1 MNKDGIIKKIISRM
15 LRDPNCLPMGLALL
29 NYDIHFLNLDEDITV
44 FRGTDTIYINKK
56 SKFLKARNNEE
67 AVTFLL
73 LHEICHIMFF
83 HDARRKQRD
92 HTLWDMAT
100 DYMVNGLL
108 LYLSRLFDE
117 NLIKYDPHK
126 MFSGED
132 HFLFDSKYSSML
144 EEEIYDELAKT
155 SDIISRVTQDMFS
168 EDKNNALSKQHLN
181 GMPRVVRSEVMLR
194 KETIR
199 RTDIEAIPTMG
210 SQSSNDKE
218 FFDEENDDEQEGIK
232 EDVEGN
238 SPVSPKDKDLFFES
252 TKQQKNEMFLFK
264 RMFEEALRD
273 HTSMESRKFLDLL
286 SGVKVD
292 WKRILRDSL
301 NRALDRSAELT
312 WSKPRLSWL
321 VNADRLPYLPNYTE
335 EPRPGTVIMS
345 IDESASMSDRTVANA
360 IDIVC
365 QAKNKYKKIYVIKHD
380 VNVTWTKEYENIG
393 PYEKKTLLERRH
405 SGGTSHR
412 NVFKEIMRY
421 VRSHEGDLVS
431 AYIGIT
437 DMESDIPE
445 SQDLLPGFIPKIYLT
460 NAGSLPEG
468 IIGKVINFN

>member
-1 MNKDGIIKKIISRM
+1 MDEDGIIKRIISRM
-15 LRDPNCLPMGLALL
+15 LRDPDCLPMGLALM

-44 FRGTDTIYINKK
+44 FRGTDTIYLNKK

-83 HDARRKQRD
+83 HDVRRKQRD

-126 MFSGED
+126 MFSGEE
-132 HFLFDSKYSSML
+132 HFLFDPKYSSML

-168 EDKNNALSKQHLN
+168 EDKNKALSKQHLN

-199 RTDIEAIPTMG
+199 RTDIEAIPIMG
-210 SQSSNDKE
+210 GQSSNNKE

-232 EDVEGN
+232 EDVEGS
-238 SPVSPKDKDLFFES
+238 SPVRPKDKDLFFEL
-252 TKQQKNEMFLFK
+252 TKQQKNEIFLFK
-264 RMFEEALRD
+264 RMFEEALRG
-273 HTSMESRKFLDLL
+273 HTSMESRKFLSLL

-335 EPRPGTVIMS
+335 EPRLGTVIMS
-345 IDESASMSDRTVANA
+345 IDESASMSDRTVAKA
-360 IDIVC
+360 IDIIC

-393 PYEKKTLLERRH
+393 PYEKKTLLERKH
-405 SGGTSHR
+405 SGGTSHK

-437 DMESDIPE
+437 DMESDIPKF
-445 SQDLLPGFIPKIYLT
+445 QDLLPGFIPKIYLT
-460 NAGSLPEG
+460 NVGSLPEG
-468 IIGKVINFN
+468 IIGNVINFR

>member
-1 MNKDGIIKKIISRM
+1 MDEDGIIKRIISRM

-44 FRGTDTIYINKK
+44 FRGTDTIYLNKK
-56 SKFLKARNNEE
+56 SKFLKARDNEE

-73 LHEICHIMFF
+73 LHEVCHIMFF
-83 HDARRKQRD
+83 HNARRKQRD

-117 NLIKYDPHK
+117 NLVKYDPHK

-132 HFLFDSKYSSML
+132 YFLFNPEYSHML

-155 SDIISRVTQDMFS
+155 SDIVSRITQDMFS

-194 KETIR
+194 KETVR
-199 RTDIEAIPTMG
+199 RTDIEGMSTMG
-210 SQSSNDKE
+210 SQAPRDKE

-238 SPVSPKDKDLFFES
+238 SPVRPKDRDLLFES
-252 TKQQKNEMFLFK
+252 TKRQKNEIFLFK
-264 RMFEEALRD
+264 RMLEDALRS

-301 NRALDRSAELT
+301 NRALDRSAELS
-312 WSKPRLSWL
+312 WGKPRLSWL
-321 VNADRLPYLPNYTE
+321 VNTDRLPYLPNYTE
-335 EPRPGTVIMS
+335 EPGQGTVIIS
-345 IDESASMSDRTVANA
+345 IDESASMSDRAVANA

-365 QAKNKYKKIYVIKHD
+365 QAKDRYKKIYVIKHD
-380 VNVTWTKEYENIG
+380 VNITWTKECENIG
-393 PYEKKTLLERRH
+393 PYEKKMLIERRH

-412 NVFKEIMRY
+412 NVFKEIARY
-421 VRSHEGDLVS
+421 VRSYEGDLVS
-431 AYIGIT
+431 AYIGVT

-445 SQDLLPGFIPKIYLT
+445 SQDLLPSFIPKIYLT
-460 NAGSLPEG
+460 NTGSLPKG
-468 IIGKVINFN
+468 IIGKVINFC